1 LSAPRYVFVR
11 RAKDNMDCYFHSHV
25 PSVAPCGDCGKP
37 ICATCRDSA
46 GLCPS
51 CRLAAKMQTAQSS
64 RQHLGGQVPPRPH
77 AEYQGQQYQ
86 QQYQAPPSA
95 PTIRQTAVAA
105 TDPVESRA
113 LVALGYPLF
122 PFAALALLDKK
133 ASPALRRGAWQAL
146 GFNAAFTAL
155 WFILSATEQL
165 PFMVGISS
173 GITLALLVPAYFVAS
188 VYYGIKTWQGDYV
201 RVPILSDWI
210 EERIPAKS

>member
-1 LSAPRYVFVR
+1 
-11 RAKDNMDCYFHSHV
+11 MDCFFHSNV

-46 GLCPS
+46 GFCPA
-51 CRLAAKMQTAQSS
+51 CRLAAKMETAQAT
-64 RQHLGGQVPPRPH
+64 RQQIGGQVPPRPH
-77 AEYQGQQYQ
+77 AEPYQGHYQ

-95 PTIRQTAVAA
+95 PTIRQTAVAP
-105 TDPVESRA
+105 TDSVESRA

-122 PFAALALLDKK
+122 PFAAIALLDKK

-155 WFILSATEQL
+155 WFVLGAMVQL
-165 PFMVGISS
+165 PFLPGAAAA
-173 GITLALLVPAYFVAS
+173 ITLALLIPTYFVAS
-188 VYYGIKTWQGDYV
+188 IYYGVKTWQGENV